1 MAASRSLFTTEQAE
15 ENRKKPRF
23 DPLHPTFI
31 RPDEEEVDEF
41 EEDVGLS
48 RAGTKRKQ
56 VRTDVTPLIAETTNI
71 TGLRQ

>member
-1 MAASRSLFTTEQAE
+1 MASSRDLYSTEQAE
-15 ENRKKPRF
+15 ENRSKPRF

-31 RPDEEEVDEF
+31 RPDQEEEQDEF

-56 VRTDVTPLIAETTNI
+56 VRTDVSVLYYCRLT
-71 TGLRQ
+71 